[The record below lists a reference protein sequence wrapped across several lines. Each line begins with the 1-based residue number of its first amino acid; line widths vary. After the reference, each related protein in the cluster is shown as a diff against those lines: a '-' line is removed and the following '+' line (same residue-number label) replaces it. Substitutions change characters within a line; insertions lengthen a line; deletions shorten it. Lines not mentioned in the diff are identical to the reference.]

1 METDLVEVLELER
14 RRLRALV
21 ERDIAVADRLHS
33 AEYQLISPAGVAYT
47 KDTYLADIS
56 AKRLE
61 YVAFTP
67 ESPVAAR
74 VSSRIIILRYVAV
87 IRLSVGIGEVL
98 EFRAWHTDHY
108 ERVDGSWAVVWSQAT
123 RIAEPTRPPVRP

>member
-1 METDLVEVLELER
+1 MP
-14 RRLRALV
+14 
-21 ERDIAVADRLHS
+21 VADRLHS

-47 KDTYLADIS
+47 KGTYLADIS

-61 YVAFTP
+61 YLAFAP
-67 ESPVAAR
+67 ESPIAAR
-74 VSSRIIILRYVAV
+74 VSSGMIILRYVAV

-108 ERVDGSWAVVWSQAT
+108 ERIDGAWVVVWSQAT
-123 RIAEPTRPPVRP
+123 RIAEPARPPVHP